1 MNSVEISGNLARD
14 PVVRSTKTG
23 RAVAAFTVA
32 SSRIYVAQ
40 NGEQKEQTAWINV
53 VAWGALAE
61 RVANFCKK
69 GTFVYIHG
77 SLNTRS
83 YDDNNGQRH
92 WIMEVVAD
100 IVADPKWGEDRS
112 GYRSAGCNQP
122 PSGYGQPS
130 GGYSQPSGGLGVN
143 AQDSAAYSGGFNQ
156 FGQPRPEQREES
168 MFPEK
173 GPQEEIPF

>member
-1 MNSVEISGNLARD
+1 MNNVEIFGNLARD
-14 PVVRSTKTG
+14 PIVRSTKTG
-23 RAVAAFTVA
+23 RAVATFTVA
-32 SSRIYVAQ
+32 SSRIYTSQ

-53 VAWGALAE
+53 VAWGAIAE

-69 GTFVYIHG
+69 GIFVYIHG

-100 IVADPKWGEDRS
+100 IVADPKWGEGASSRGS
-112 GYRSAGCNQP
+112 Y
-122 PSGYGQPS
+122 S
-130 GGYSQPSGGLGVN
+130 GGYGNSSGSTPNGYGDHSGGYGN
-143 AQDSAAYSGGFNQ
+143 NSGGFNQ
-156 FGQPRPEQREES
+156 FGPSKPEQREES

-173 GPQEEIPF
+173 GPQEDIPF

>member
-23 RAVAAFTVA
+23 RAVASFTVA
-32 SSRIYVAQ
+32 SSRLYVSQ

-53 VAWGALAE
+53 VAWGAIAE

-69 GTFVYIHG
+69 GTFVYVHG

-112 GYRSAGCNQP
+112 GQRSAGYNQP
-122 PSGYGQPS
+122 PS
-130 GGYSQPSGGLGVN
+130 GYSQPSGGLGVN
-143 AQDSAAYSGGFNQ
+143 AQDSAVHSGGFNQ
-156 FGQPRPEQREES
+156 FGQPRSEQREES

-173 GPQEEIPF
+173 GSQEEIPF

>member
-23 RAVAAFTVA
+23 RAVATFTVA
-32 SSRIYVAQ
+32 SSRIYTSQ

-53 VAWGALAE
+53 VAWGAIAE

-100 IVADPKWGEDRS
+100 IVADPKWGE
-112 GYRSAGCNQP
+112 GAGQRG
-122 PSGYGQPS
+122 SHS
-130 GGYSQPSGGLGVN
+130 GGYGSSSGAASNGYGN
-143 AQDSAAYSGGFNQ
+143 SPGSDSDGYGNPSGGFNQ
-156 FGQPRPEQREES
+156 FGPSKPEQREES
-168 MFPEK
+168 MFPAK
-173 GPQEEIPF
+173 GPQEDIPF

>member
-1 MNSVEISGNLARD
+1 MNNVEISGNLARD
-14 PVVRSTKTG
+14 PIVRSTKTG
-23 RAVAAFTVA
+23 RAVATFTVA
-32 SSRIYVAQ
+32 SSRIYVSQ

-53 VAWGALAE
+53 VAWGAIAE

-100 IVADPKWGEDRS
+100 IVADPKWGGSATSS
-112 GYRSAGCNQP
+112 GGSYSGGA
-122 PSGYGQPS
+122 SGYGNNS
-130 GGYSQPSGGLGVN
+130 GGYGN
-143 AQDSAAYSGGFNQ
+143 NSGGFNQ
-156 FGQPRPEQREES
+156 FGPSKPEQREES

-173 GPQEEIPF
+173 GPQEDIPF

>member
-1 MNSVEISGNLARD
+1 MNNVEISGNLARD

-23 RAVAAFTVA
+23 RAVATFTVA
-32 SSRIYVAQ
+32 SSRLYVSQ

-53 VAWGALAE
+53 VAWGAIAE

-100 IVADPKWGEDRS
+100 IVADPKWGESAMSS
-112 GYRSAGCNQP
+112 GGSYSGGASN
-122 PSGYGQPS
+122 GYG
-130 GGYSQPSGGLGVN
+130 N
-143 AQDSAAYSGGFNQ
+143 NSGGFNQ
-156 FGQPRPEQREES
+156 FGPSKPEQREES

-173 GPQEEIPF
+173 GPQEDIPF

>member
-1 MNSVEISGNLARD
+1 MNNVEISGNLARD
-14 PVVRSTKTG
+14 PIVRSTKTG
-23 RAVAAFTVA
+23 RAVATFTVA
-32 SSRIYVAQ
+32 SSRIYVSQ

-53 VAWGALAE
+53 VAWGAIAE

-100 IVADPKWGEDRS
+100 IVADPKWGGSATSS
-112 GYRSAGCNQP
+112 GGSYSGGSGGA
-122 PSGYGQPS
+122 SGYGNNS
-130 GGYSQPSGGLGVN
+130 GGYGN
-143 AQDSAAYSGGFNQ
+143 NSGGFNQ
-156 FGQPRPEQREES
+156 FGPSKPEQREES
-168 MFPEK
+168 MYPGK
-173 GPQEEIPF
+173 GPQEDIPF

>member
-1 MNSVEISGNLARD
+1 MNNVEISGNIARD

-23 RAVAAFTVA
+23 RAVATFTVA
-32 SSRIYVAQ
+32 SSRIYVSQ

-53 VAWGALAE
+53 VAWGAIAE
-61 RVANFCKK
+61 RVSNFCKK

-92 WIMEVVAD
+92 WITEVVAD
-100 IVADPKWGEDRS
+100 IVADPKWGESATSS
-112 GYRSAGCNQP
+112 GGSYSGGSGGASN
-122 PSGYGQPS
+122 GYGNNS
-130 GGYSQPSGGLGVN
+130 GGYGN
-143 AQDSAAYSGGFNQ
+143 NSGGFNQ
-156 FGQPRPEQREES
+156 FGPSKPEQREES

-173 GPQEEIPF
+173 GPQEDIPF

>member
-1 MNSVEISGNLARD
+1 MNNVEISGNLVRD
-14 PVVRSTKTG
+14 PIVRSTKTG
-23 RAVAAFTVA
+23 RAVATFTVA
-32 SSRIYVAQ
+32 SSRIYVSQ

-53 VAWGALAE
+53 VAWGAIAE
-61 RVANFCKK
+61 RVTNFCKK

-100 IVADPKWGEDRS
+100 IVADPKWGEGAAPRGS
-112 GYRSAGCNQP
+112 Y
-122 PSGYGQPS
+122 S
-130 GGYSQPSGGLGVN
+130 GGYGSSSGGASDGYEN
-143 AQDSAAYSGGFNQ
+143 HSGGFNQ
-156 FGQPRPEQREES
+156 FGPSRPEQKEES

>member
-1 MNSVEISGNLARD
+1 MNNVEISGNLARD
-14 PVVRSTKTG
+14 PIVRSTKTG
-23 RAVAAFTVA
+23 RAVATFTVA
-32 SSRIYVAQ
+32 SSRLYVSQ

-53 VAWGALAE
+53 VAWGAIAE

-69 GTFVYIHG
+69 GTFVYVHG

-100 IVADPKWGEDRS
+100 IVADPKWGEGAAPRGS
-112 GYRSAGCNQP
+112 QP
-122 PSGYGQPS
+122 YS
-130 GGYSQPSGGLGVN
+130 GGYGSSSGAASNGYGN
-143 AQDSAAYSGGFNQ
+143 SPGSDSDGYGNPSGGFNQ
-156 FGQPRPEQREES
+156 FGPARPEQREES

>member
-1 MNSVEISGNLARD
+1 MNNVEISGNLARD

-23 RAVAAFTVA
+23 RAVATFTVA
-32 SSRIYVAQ
+32 SSRIYVSQ

-53 VAWGALAE
+53 VAWGAIAE

-100 IVADPKWGEDRS
+100 IVADPKWGGSATSS
-112 GYRSAGCNQP
+112 GGSYSGGSGGA
-122 PSGYGQPS
+122 SGYGNNS
-130 GGYSQPSGGLGVN
+130 GGYGN
-143 AQDSAAYSGGFNQ
+143 NSGGFNQ
-156 FGQPRPEQREES
+156 FGPSKPEQREES

-173 GPQEEIPF
+173 GPSEKGPQEDIPF

>member
-23 RAVAAFTVA
+23 RAVASFTVA
-32 SSRIYVAQ
+32 SSRIYVSQ

-53 VAWGALAE
+53 VAWGAIAE

-100 IVADPKWGEDRS
+100 IVADPKWGESAMSS
-112 GYRSAGCNQP
+112 GGSYSGGSGGA
-122 PSGYGQPS
+122 SGYG
-130 GGYSQPSGGLGVN
+130 N
-143 AQDSAAYSGGFNQ
+143 NSGGFNQ
-156 FGQPRPEQREES
+156 FGPSKPEQREES

-173 GPQEEIPF
+173 GPQEDIPF

>member
-23 RAVAAFTVA
+23 RAVASFTVA
-32 SSRIYVAQ
+32 SSRIYVSQ

-53 VAWGALAE
+53 VAWGAIAE

-100 IVADPKWGEDRS
+100 IVADPKWGESATSS
-112 GYRSAGCNQP
+112 GGSYSGGSGGT
-122 PSGYGQPS
+122 SGYG
-130 GGYSQPSGGLGVN
+130 N
-143 AQDSAAYSGGFNQ
+143 NSGGFNQ
-156 FGQPRPEQREES
+156 FGPSKPEQREES

-173 GPQEEIPF
+173 GPQEDIPF

>member
-1 MNSVEISGNLARD
+1 MNNVEISGNLARD

-23 RAVAAFTVA
+23 RAVATFTVA
-32 SSRIYVAQ
+32 SSRLYVTQ

-53 VAWGALAE
+53 VAWGAIAE

-77 SLNTRS
+77 SPNTRS

-100 IVADPKWGEDRS
+100 IVADPKWGE
-112 GYRSAGCNQP
+112 SAM
-122 PSGYGQPS
+122 PS
-130 GGYSQPSGGLGVN
+130 GGSYSGGASNGYGN
-143 AQDSAAYSGGFNQ
+143 NSGGFNQ
-156 FGQPRPEQREES
+156 FGPSKPEQREES

-173 GPQEEIPF
+173 GPQEDIPF

>member
-23 RAVAAFTVA
+23 RAVASFTVA
-32 SSRIYVAQ
+32 SSRIYVSQ

-53 VAWGALAE
+53 VAWGAIAE

-100 IVADPKWGEDRS
+100 IVADPKWGE
-112 GYRSAGCNQP
+112 SAM
-122 PSGYGQPS
+122 PS
-130 GGYSQPSGGLGVN
+130 GGSYSGG
-143 AQDSAAYSGGFNQ
+143 SGGASNGYGNNSSGFNQ
-156 FGQPRPEQREES
+156 FGPSRPEQREES

-173 GPQEEIPF
+173 GPQEDIPF

>member
-23 RAVAAFTVA
+23 RAVATFTVA
-32 SSRIYVAQ
+32 SSRLYVTQ

-53 VAWGALAE
+53 VAWGAIAE

-100 IVADPKWGEDRS
+100 IVADPKWGESATLS
-112 GYRSAGCNQP
+112 GGSCSGGA
-122 PSGYGQPS
+122 SGYG
-130 GGYSQPSGGLGVN
+130 N
-143 AQDSAAYSGGFNQ
+143 NSGGFNQ
-156 FGQPRPEQREES
+156 FGPSKPEQREES

-173 GPQEEIPF
+173 GPQEDIPF

>member
-1 MNSVEISGNLARD
+1 MNNVEISGNLARD

-23 RAVAAFTVA
+23 RAVASFTVA
-32 SSRIYVAQ
+32 SSRIYVSQ

-53 VAWGALAE
+53 VAWGAIAE

-100 IVADPKWGEDRS
+100 IVADPKWGE
-112 GYRSAGCNQP
+112 SAM
-122 PSGYGQPS
+122 PS
-130 GGYSQPSGGLGVN
+130 GGSYSGGASNGYGN
-143 AQDSAAYSGGFNQ
+143 NSGGFNQ
-156 FGQPRPEQREES
+156 FGPSKPEQREES

-173 GPQEEIPF
+173 GPQEDIPF

>member
-23 RAVAAFTVA
+23 RAVASFTVA
-32 SSRIYVAQ
+32 SSRLYVSQ

-53 VAWGALAE
+53 VAWGAIAE

-69 GTFVYIHG
+69 GTFVYVHG

-92 WIMEVVAD
+92 WILEVVAD

-112 GYRSAGCNQP
+112 GQRSAGYNQP
-122 PSGYGQPS
+122 PS
-130 GGYSQPSGGLGVN
+130 GYSQPSGGLGVN
-143 AQDSAAYSGGFNQ
+143 AQDSAVHSGGFNQ
-156 FGQPRPEQREES
+156 FGQPRSEQREES

-173 GPQEEIPF
+173 GSQEEIPF

>member
-23 RAVAAFTVA
+23 RAVATFTVA
-32 SSRIYVAQ
+32 SSRLYVSQ
-40 NGEQKEQTAWINV
+40 NGEQNEQTAWINV
-53 VAWGALAE
+53 VAWGAIAE
-61 RVANFCKK
+61 RVANFCRK

-83 YDDNNGQRH
+83 YDDDSGQRH

-100 IVADPKWGEDRS
+100 IVADPKWGEGAAQRGSYS
-112 GYRSAGCNQP
+112 GGYGSSSGAAS
-122 PSGYGQPS
+122 SGYGSSS
-130 GGYSQPSGGLGVN
+130 GGASNGYGN
-143 AQDSAAYSGGFNQ
+143 HSGGFNQ
-156 FGQPRPEQREES
+156 FGQSRPEQKEES

>member
-1 MNSVEISGNLARD
+1 MNNVEISGNLARD
-14 PVVRSTKTG
+14 PIVRSTKTG
-23 RAVAAFTVA
+23 RAVATFTVA
-32 SSRIYVAQ
+32 SSRIYVSQ

-53 VAWGALAE
+53 VAWGAIAE

-100 IVADPKWGEDRS
+100 IVADPKWGGSATSS
-112 GYRSAGCNQP
+112 GGSYSGGSGGA
-122 PSGYGQPS
+122 SGYGNNS
-130 GGYSQPSGGLGVN
+130 GGYGN
-143 AQDSAAYSGGFNQ
+143 NSGGFNQ
-156 FGQPRPEQREES
+156 FGPSKPEQREES

-173 GPQEEIPF
+173 GP

>member
-1 MNSVEISGNLARD
+1 MNNVEISGNLARD

-23 RAVAAFTVA
+23 RAVATFTVA
-32 SSRIYVAQ
+32 SSRIYVSQ

-53 VAWGALAE
+53 VAWGAIAE

-100 IVADPKWGEDRS
+100 IVADPKWGESTTSS
-112 GYRSAGCNQP
+112 GGSYSGGA
-122 PSGYGQPS
+122 SGYGNNSS
-130 GGYSQPSGGLGVN
+130 GYGN
-143 AQDSAAYSGGFNQ
+143 NSGGFNQ
-156 FGQPRPEQREES
+156 FGPSKPEQREES

-173 GPQEEIPF
+173 GPQEDIPF

>member
-1 MNSVEISGNLARD
+1 MNNVEISGNLARD

-23 RAVAAFTVA
+23 RAVATFTVA
-32 SSRIYVAQ
+32 SSRIYVSQ

-53 VAWGALAE
+53 VAWGAIAE

-100 IVADPKWGEDRS
+100 IVADPKWGGSATSS
-112 GYRSAGCNQP
+112 GGSYSGGSGGA
-122 PSGYGQPS
+122 SGYGNNS
-130 GGYSQPSGGLGVN
+130 GGYGN
-143 AQDSAAYSGGFNQ
+143 NSGGFNQ
-156 FGQPRPEQREES
+156 FGPSKPEQREES

-173 GPQEEIPF
+173 GPQEDIPF

>member
-1 MNSVEISGNLARD
+1 MNNVEISGNLARD
-14 PVVRSTKTG
+14 PIVRSTKTG
-23 RAVAAFTVA
+23 RAVATFTVA
-32 SSRIYVAQ
+32 SSRIYVSQ

-53 VAWGALAE
+53 VAWGAIAE

-100 IVADPKWGEDRS
+100 IVADPKWGESAMPS
-112 GYRSAGCNQP
+112 GGSYSGGYGGASGGYGNNS
-122 PSGYGQPS
+122 SGYG
-130 GGYSQPSGGLGVN
+130 N
-143 AQDSAAYSGGFNQ
+143 NSGGFNQ
-156 FGQPRPEQREES
+156 FGPSKPEQREES

-173 GPQEEIPF
+173 GPQEDIPF

>member
-1 MNSVEISGNLARD
+1 MNNVEISGNLARD
-14 PVVRSTKTG
+14 PIVRSTKTG
-23 RAVAAFTVA
+23 RAVATFTVA
-32 SSRIYVAQ
+32 SSRIYVSQ

-53 VAWGALAE
+53 VAWGAIAE

-100 IVADPKWGEDRS
+100 IVADPKWGGSATSS
-112 GYRSAGCNQP
+112 GGSYSGGSGGA
-122 PSGYGQPS
+122 SGYG
-130 GGYSQPSGGLGVN
+130 N
-143 AQDSAAYSGGFNQ
+143 NSGGFNQ
-156 FGQPRPEQREES
+156 FGPSKPEQREES
-168 MFPEK
+168 MFSEK
-173 GPQEEIPF
+173 GPQEDIPF

>member
-1 MNSVEISGNLARD
+1 MNNVEISGNLARD

-23 RAVAAFTVA
+23 RAVATFTVA
-32 SSRIYVAQ
+32 SSRLYVTQ

-53 VAWGALAE
+53 VAWGAIAE

-100 IVADPKWGEDRS
+100 IVADPQWGEGMSSRGS
-112 GYRSAGCNQP
+112 QSY
-122 PSGYGQPS
+122 S
-130 GGYSQPSGGLGVN
+130 GGYGNSSGSTPNGYGDHSGGYGN
-143 AQDSAAYSGGFNQ
+143 NSGGFNQ
-156 FGQPRPEQREES
+156 FGPSKPEQREES
-168 MFPEK
+168 MFPAK

>member
-14 PVVRSTKTG
+14 PIVRSTKTV
-23 RAVAAFTVA
+23 RAVATFTVA
-32 SSRIYVAQ
+32 SSRLYVSQ

-53 VAWGALAE
+53 VAWGAIAE

-83 YDDNNGQRH
+83 YDDDSGQRH

-112 GYRSAGCNQP
+112 GQRSAGYNQP
-122 PSGYGQPS
+122 PS
-130 GGYSQPSGGLGVN
+130 GYSQPSGGLGVN
-143 AQDSAAYSGGFNQ
+143 AQDSAVHSGGFNQ
-156 FGQPRPEQREES
+156 FGQPRSEQREES

-173 GPQEEIPF
+173 GSQEEIPF

>member
-1 MNSVEISGNLARD
+1 MNNVEISGNLARD
-14 PVVRSTKTG
+14 PIVRSTKTG
-23 RAVAAFTVA
+23 RAVASFTVA
-32 SSRIYVAQ
+32 SSRIYVSQ

-53 VAWGALAE
+53 VAWGAIAE

-100 IVADPKWGEDRS
+100 IVADPKWGGSATSS
-112 GYRSAGCNQP
+112 GGSYSGGSGGASNGYGNNS
-122 PSGYGQPS
+122 SGYG
-130 GGYSQPSGGLGVN
+130 N
-143 AQDSAAYSGGFNQ
+143 NSGGFNQ
-156 FGQPRPEQREES
+156 FGPSKPEQREES

-173 GPQEEIPF
+173 GPQEDIPF

>member
-23 RAVAAFTVA
+23 RAVATFTVA
-32 SSRIYVAQ
+32 SSRIYVSQ

-53 VAWGALAE
+53 VAWGAIAE

-100 IVADPKWGEDRS
+100 IVADPKWGE
-112 GYRSAGCNQP
+112 SAM
-122 PSGYGQPS
+122 PSGGSYS
-130 GGYSQPSGGLGVN
+130 GGYSKGTGGAFSGHGN
-143 AQDSAAYSGGFNQ
+143 NSGGFNQ
-156 FGQPRPEQREES
+156 FGPSKPEQREES

-173 GPQEEIPF
+173 GPQEDIPF